1 MSNTLAAWARAAVNS
16 AWAFAWTVGG
26 RTAKAD
32 ALMAQ
37 ADYAGAS
44 QLVLRLL
51 RSQPSNVRLILVLA
65 YCQKRLLRNGA
76 AVELLEQAY
85 RLDDRNPDVLF
96 PLVQTLL
103 DLRRSDEALSY
114 LLLLKDEP
122 GIAAQVDQLLGSVAM
137 SRGDAARAKEFQLK
151 AWLSDFENRSAGN
164 GYLFPL
170 AYAETDEARLAQEH
184 QFWAD
189 TLAPAS
195 APDAPSPAP
204 TPSKAFKAL
213 QLLPQPAPKASKLR
227 LAYWGADFREHS
239 VRYFSRPLI
248 ENHDKTRFEV
258 IIYSQ
263 NDPEMRYD
271 GHTDAFIAAAD
282 HFYDVALLSDAELE
296 ELMLS
301 HQLDVLVELSGHT
314 AGNRLPM
321 LTHRLATVQVT
332 GLAYPPTTG
341 LRSVDAKFMDPHI
354 HTPQA
359 AAFYAENPL
368 VLAHSL
374 WCFDPMTQV
383 PSAGPPPLKRNDFI
397 TFACMGNLSKITPE
411 IMDCWSQILRSLP
424 TARLLIQ
431 SPNLADLT
439 VVEAFTKRL
448 QTANIDL
455 AQIGLRPAQPTS
467 EFWTRYQEID
477 LILDTFP
484 FNGGTTS
491 CYSAYAGVPLLTM
504 SGHSLISRV
513 GRSIVCNLSFPTLA
527 VDTYAEYVERALELA
542 QDRVLLA
549 EFRRVVPARFKEI
562 SLGNGK
568 KFALDVEHA
577 FEALVQQA
585 RAGELINRSQV
596 APLPQQVLLDRAEL
610 VGYHGHMPGAKRIL
624 DLCLSHYPAC
634 GAAHVL
640 RARQMARLGEL
651 AEAQALLHAQ
661 IHLLQ
666 PADAIA
672 AQLLLA
678 QIALNLDQLQA
689 AHTAVEAL
697 DGFGALPPMQ
707 SRQLRLV
714 RAALQV
720 SSPPPHLSARRP
732 DQQHQGEGRSVLVLT
747 PCRSEADLNALE
759 QQARR
764 SCHNPAGW
772 AIEYRRCD
780 PQDRIAAYNQT
791 IDESEHDI
799 VVFMQPRITLHNPAM
814 FEELAQALAQAD
826 VVGCGGALRW
836 VQKDWSLDLPTHK
849 AWGLM
854 RPSPVNDA
862 LVDVHL
868 AGDFDQLCVPGAV
881 VLDSKFLAL
890 NPAAVRGVA
899 LNEELYDSQWL
910 AEEDWTNRLYAA
922 GRRLTIHRNLGLLV
936 AGSTNPAVPAISH
949 GQKELVK
956 RLQID
961 PLALTIR
968 NYESITV
975 PVADAGTGVS
985 VLERFFIG

>member
-1 MSNTLAAWARAAVNS
+1 MARTFAAWGRATLNS

-26 RTAKAD
+26 RTTKAD

-65 YCQKRLLRNGA
+65 YCQKRLMRNGA

-96 PLVQTLL
+96 SLVQALL
-103 DLRRSDEALSY
+103 DVRRSDEALSY
-114 LLLLKDEP
+114 LGLLKDEP
-122 GIAAQVDQLLGSVAM
+122 GIAAQVDQILGSVAM

-151 AWLSDFENRSAGN
+151 AWLSVFENRSAGN
-164 GYLFPL
+164 AYLFPL

-189 TLAPAS
+189 TLAPAN
-195 APDAPSPAP
+195 APDANASPP
-204 TPSKAFKAL
+204 KPSKAVKAL
-213 QLLPQPAPKASKLR
+213 QILPQPGPKTNKLR
-227 LAYWGADFREHS
+227 VAYWGADFREHS

-263 NDPEMRYD
+263 NEPEMRYD
-271 GHTDAFIAAAD
+271 GHTEAFKAAAD
-282 HFYDVALLSDAELE
+282 YFYDVALLSDAELE
-296 ELMLS
+296 QLMLS
-301 HQLDVLVELSGHT
+301 HQLDMLVELSGHT
-314 AGNRLPM
+314 AGNRLAM
-321 LTHRLATVQVT
+321 LTHRLATVQLT

-368 VLAHSL
+368 VLPHSL
-374 WCFDPMTQV
+374 WCFDPMVQV
-383 PSAGPPPLKRNDFI
+383 PAAGPPPVARNGFL
-397 TFACMGNLSKITPE
+397 TFACMGNLAKITPE
-411 IMDCWSQILRSLP
+411 IMDCWSQILRGLP

-431 SPNLADLT
+431 SPSLGDAT
-439 VVEAFTKRL
+439 VAQAFSVRL
-448 QTANIDL
+448 KASQMDL
-455 AQIGLRPAQPTS
+455 AQIDLQPAQPTS

-504 SGHSLISRV
+504 SGQSLISRV
-513 GRSIVCNLSFPTLA
+513 GRSIVCNLGFPTLA
-527 VDTYAEYVERALELA
+527 VDTYAEYVARAVELA
-542 QDRVLLA
+542 HDGVLLA
-549 EFRRVVPARFKEI
+549 EFRRVVPTRFKEI

-568 KFALDVEHA
+568 KFALNVEQA

-596 APLPQQVLLDRAEL
+596 APLPPQLLLDRAEL

-624 DLCLSHYPAC
+624 DLCLSHYPDF

-651 AEAQALLHAQ
+651 AEAQAFLHSQ
-661 IHLLQ
+661 MHLLQ
-666 PADAIA
+666 PTDAIA
-672 AQLLLA
+672 AHLLLA
-678 QIALNLDQLQA
+678 QVALNLDQLQA

-697 DGFGALPPMQ
+697 DGFGALSPMQ
-707 SRQLRLV
+707 ARQLRLL

-720 SSPPPHLSARRP
+720 SSQPPVLSAQRP
-732 DQQHQGEGRSVLVLT
+732 DKQHQGETRSVLVLT

-759 QQARR
+759 RQARK
-764 SCHNPAGW
+764 SCHHPAGW

-780 PQDRIAAYNQT
+780 PRDRIAAYNQT
-791 IDESEHDI
+791 IEESAYDI
-799 VVFMQPRITLHNPAM
+799 VVFMQPRVTLHNPAL
-814 FEELAQALAQAD
+814 FEELAIALDSAD

-849 AWGLM
+849 AWGLL
-854 RPSPVNDA
+854 RPSPLNDA
-862 LVDVHL
+862 LLDVHL
-868 AGDFDQLCVPGAV
+868 AGDFDQRCVPGAV
-881 VLDSKFLAL
+881 VLDSKFLAF

-899 LNEELYDSQWL
+899 LDEELYDSQWL

-922 GRRLTIHRNLGLLV
+922 GRRLTIHRNLGLIV
-936 AGSTNPAVPAISH
+936 AGTTSPVVPGISH
-949 GQKELVK
+949 GQKELIQ
-956 RLQID
+956 RLHID
-961 PLALTIR
+961 PLALTVR

-975 PVADAGTGVS
+975 PVADAETGVR
-985 VLERFFIG
+985 VVERFLIA